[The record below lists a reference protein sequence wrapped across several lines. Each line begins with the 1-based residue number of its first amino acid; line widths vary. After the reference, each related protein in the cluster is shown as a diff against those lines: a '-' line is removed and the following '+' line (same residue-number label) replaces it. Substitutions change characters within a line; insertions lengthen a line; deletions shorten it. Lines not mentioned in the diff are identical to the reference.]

1 MEAIEE
7 RMRVNAETS
16 LRLISYCQ
24 KHRRPAKAQHLNNT
38 ASQARLACSAYETV
52 ANASGCARTEP
63 YDAVTRRG
71 RREPEALAAGL
82 VKRLFVEN
90 LPVMV
95 RGCCQKVP
103 EGKEK
108 FKVWSW
114 NLESIKS
121 GSSSTVTTLGDVQRA
136 QQNDD
141 VVLSVSEK
149 FENMQIH
156 QANDMVIEY
165 AGEVVR
171 PIVADIRQARCY
183 DSLVGAGT

>member
-1 MEAIEE
+1 M
-7 RMRVNAETS
+7 
-16 LRLISYCQ
+16 
-24 KHRRPAKAQHLNNT
+24 
-38 ASQARLACSAYETV
+38 
-52 ANASGCARTEP
+52 
-63 YDAVTRRG
+63 VT
-71 RREPEALAAGL
+71 
-82 VKRLFVEN
+82 
-90 LPVMV
+90 
-95 RGCCQKVP
+95 GCCQKVL

-121 GSSSTVTTLGDVQRA
+121 GSSSTVTRPRDVQRA

-171 PIVADIRQARCY
+171 PIVADIREACCY
-183 DSLVGAGT
+183 DSLVGAGTYIFQVDDERVVDATHSGSLVHLINHSCEPNCYLRLVAPRGKDRIIIFAKRDIACTWGGVDI

>member
-1 MEAIEE
+1 
-7 RMRVNAETS
+7 
-16 LRLISYCQ
+16 
-24 KHRRPAKAQHLNNT
+24 
-38 ASQARLACSAYETV
+38 
-52 ANASGCARTEP
+52 
-63 YDAVTRRG
+63 
-71 RREPEALAAGL
+71 
-82 VKRLFVEN
+82 VEN

-95 RGCCQKVP
+95 TGCCQKVP

-121 GSSSTVTTLGDVQRA
+121 GSSSTVTRPRDVRRA

-165 AGEVVR
+165 ASEVVR
-171 PIVADIRQARCY
+171 PIVADIREARCY
-183 DSLVGAGT
+183 DSLVGAGTYMFQVDDERVVDATQVEALRIS